1 MKSSG
6 LTQPDHFVHHVMT
19 NGSVSNI
26 SSNEFW
32 RKVAE
37 IAEKLKSE
45 KCGVTVSELILRK
58 DKPDIN
64 KKKDEVKTY
73 LKDL

>member
-1 MKSSG
+1 
-6 LTQPDHFVHHVMT
+6 MT

-45 KCGVTVSELILRK
+45 KCGVTVSELKLRK

>member
-1 MKSSG
+1 MKSSAR
-6 LTQPDHFVHHVMT
+6 TQPYHFVLHVMT

-37 IAEKLKSE
+37 IAEKLKPE
-45 KCGVTVSELILRK
+45 KCCVTVSELILRK
-58 DKPDIN
+58 DKRDIK

>member
-6 LTQPDHFVHHVMT
+6 LTQPDHFVLHVMT

-45 KCGVTVSELILRK
+45 KCGVTVSELKLRK